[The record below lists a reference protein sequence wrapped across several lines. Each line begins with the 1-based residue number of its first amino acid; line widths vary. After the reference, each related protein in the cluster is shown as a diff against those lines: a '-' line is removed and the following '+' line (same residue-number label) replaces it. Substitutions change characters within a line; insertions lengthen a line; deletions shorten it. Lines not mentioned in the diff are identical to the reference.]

1 MAIKRTL
8 ITLFLSIFILSPCI
22 SQNLKKE
29 RPPKAPRG
37 YPGEKI
43 MVLAHAAGLLNLIET
58 EPEVPDYIEEYKD
71 ITYKQVGDISLQ
83 MDVYKHKDLD
93 ASVPALIFIHGG
105 SWKGGERSDYL
116 PYLLD
121 FAKKGYV
128 TITISYRLSQVA
140 PFPAAVL
147 DVKCA
152 VKWIRSHA
160 EEYMINPDKIAVIGG
175 SAGAHLAMMLA
186 YSPENLFDE
195 ECSETSSGKVQA
207 IVNLYGPVDLTT
219 EYAREAGSVI
229 NFLGATYQDDP
240 QRYTYASPKTY
251 ISPGDSP
258 TLTFQGTLDSLVPV
272 SQADSLHVWLEK
284 AGVYS
289 EYHRLKG
296 WPHTM
301 DLSKKV
307 NDYCQYYMDAFFEK
321 YLRTN

>member
-1 MAIKRTL
+1 MTLKRILTA
-8 ITLFLSIFILSPCI
+8 LFLSLFILSACM
-22 SQNLKKE
+22 SQNREME
-29 RPPKAPRG
+29 RPPKPPRG

-43 MVLAHAAGLLNLIET
+43 MGLAYAAGLINLIET
-58 EPEVPDYIEEYKD
+58 KPEVPDYIEEYKD

-83 MDVYKHKDLD
+83 LNVYKRKDLN
-93 ASVPALIFIHGG
+93 ANAPALIFIHGG

-121 FAKKGYV
+121 YAKKGYV
-128 TITISYRLSQVA
+128 TVTISYRLSQVA

-152 VKWIRSHA
+152 VNWIRTHA
-160 EEYMINPDKIAVIGG
+160 EKYMINPDKIAVIGG

-186 YSPENLFDE
+186 YSPEEAFDE
-195 ECSETSSGKVQA
+195 ECSGSRSGKVQA

-219 EYAREAGSVI
+219 EYARGAESVI
-229 NFLGATYQDDP
+229 KFLGATYQDDP
-240 QRYTYASPKTY
+240 QRYIDASPKTH
-251 ISPGDSP
+251 ISPGDPP
-258 TLTFQGTLDSLVPV
+258 TLIFQGTLDSLVPV
-272 SQADSLHVWLEK
+272 SQADSLNVWLGR
-284 AGVYS
+284 AGVYC

-307 NDYCQYYMDAFFEK
+307 NDYCQFYMDSFFEK